1 MRYLLLSLCLLA
13 LPAGA
18 EIYSYVDGQGN
29 RIFTDRPPQNQPQ
42 AKSLELHPTNRMQ
55 ALPPPAP
62 KQIAPPPKE
71 KTVGYRWLRI
81 ASPESD
87 FTLRDGEGNLT
98 VTAESE
104 PALQPGHR
112 FRLLFD
118 GQPTNQIGSAP
129 AFSLS
134 NLDRGTHRLAVEIL
148 DADGLTLERSP
159 EQEVH
164 VKRPSLAQKRLAR
177 PCQQNDYGVRP
188 ECPLSDKPAEKRDI
202 PYIPFI

>member
-1 MRYLLLSLCLLA
+1 MRHLLLSLCLLA

-29 RIFTDRPPQNQPQ
+29 RVFTDRPPQNQPQ
-42 AKSLELHPTNRMQ
+42 AKSLALHPTNGMQ
-55 ALPPPAP
+55 
-62 KQIAPPPKE
+62 APPPPIPEQVQPPKE
-71 KTVGYRWLRI
+71 TTAGYRWLRI
-81 ASPESD
+81 ASPEPD

-112 FRLLFD
+112 FRLLLD
-118 GQPTNQIGSAP
+118 GQPTDQTGSAP
-129 AFSLS
+129 LFSLT

-148 DADGLTLERSP
+148 DADGPPLERSP

-164 VKRPSLAQKRLAR
+164 VKRPSLAQKRLVR

-188 ECPLSDKPAEKRDI
+188 ECPLSDKSAEKSDI
-202 PYIPFI
+202 PYVPFI